1 MARPCP
7 HRAAAAKNRREDGEP
22 DAQHPA
28 RYHRSVANAFAALPR
43 FHRGALAIF
52 ILTAVATA
60 GLGDRPIGDLLR
72 LHPGELYALQGLW
85 QPLTANF
92 VYPEGDAGFLLGTLL
107 IQWFF
112 GSPLEGFFGTRRY
125 LALVIGC
132 GTVGY
137 LVYALVSPWLP
148 AVPHGGSTAM
158 DLAALTAYAVVFG
171 KQTVSLLGALPMRA
185 RTLAGVL
192 VALGVI
198 APLFK
203 GAPWPFVVPWLVA
216 IGGALL
222 VTVQP
227 WRRTGDSGKVTRPK
241 AKGKTRAKHL
251 RVVERDPELLN

>member
-1 MARPCP
+1 M
-7 HRAAAAKNRREDGEP
+7 
-22 DAQHPA
+22 
-28 RYHRSVANAFAALPR
+28 FAALPR
-43 FHRGALAIF
+43 FHRGALGIF
-52 ILTAVATA
+52 ALTALATA
-60 GLGDRPIGDLLR
+60 GLGDRPIGDALR
-72 LHPGELYALQGLW
+72 LQPEQLYALQGLW

-112 GSPLEGFFGTRRY
+112 GSQLEGFWGTRRY
-125 LALVIGC
+125 LVLVLSC

-137 LVYALVSPWLP
+137 LVYALASPWLP
-148 AVPHGGSTAM
+148 AVPHGGATAM
-158 DLAALTAYAVVFG
+158 DLAALTAFGVVFG
-171 KQTVSLLGALPMRA
+171 TRMMSMLGALEIRA
-185 RTLAGVL
+185 RTLAAIL

-216 IGGALL
+216 IGGALV
-222 VTVQP
+222 VTLQP